1 MARISTYS
9 SDTSITGV
17 EKLLGTDA
25 GTTKLFS
32 LSDLQ
37 TYFTQTVTLSST
49 LGSDLLPSS
58 DGTFDL
64 GSSSAEWQDLFI
76 DGTANIDSL
85 IADTADINAG
95 TIDGV
100 TIGGSSAA
108 AGTFTTMNATT
119 VQVGGSAI
127 KVAGKETIWVP
138 ASAMYGATTNGADAQ
153 QVETTAT
160 RPDMKVLDFDAGT
173 DEFAQFSVAMPKSW
187 NEGTLTYQVYWSPG
201 STNTGDCILDCKR

>member
-76 DGTANIDSL
+76 CLQSVKSRSERVQKILSRSKRKKDMIFPTIPISDLID
-85 IADTADINAG
+85 
-95 TIDGV
+95 
-100 TIGGSSAA
+100 
-108 AGTFTTMNATT
+108 
-119 VQVGGSAI
+119 
-127 KVAGKETIWVP
+127 
-138 ASAMYGATTNGADAQ
+138 
-153 QVETTAT
+153 
-160 RPDMKVLDFDAGT
+160 
-173 DEFAQFSVAMPKSW
+173 
-187 NEGTLTYQVYWSPG
+187 
-201 STNTGDCILDCKR
+201 IL

>member
-9 SDTSITGV
+9 TDSSITGT
-17 EKLLGTDA
+17 EKLLGTDS
-25 GTTKLFS
+25 GTTKLFNIN
-32 LSDLQ
+32 DLKSF
-37 TYFTQTVTLSST
+37 FTQTVTLSST

-85 IADTADINAG
+85 VADTADINAG

-108 AGTFTTMNATT
+108 AGTFTTITSSGLANLN
-119 VQVGGSAI
+119 SLL
-127 KVAGKETIWVP
+127 
-138 ASAMYGATTNGADAQ
+138 
-153 QVETTAT
+153 T
-160 RPDMKVLDFDAGT
+160 RYSNNF
-173 DEFAQFSVAMPKSW
+173 
-187 NEGTLTYQVYWSPG
+187 
-201 STNTGDCILDCKR
+201 